1 MPSPFSKFYARLK
14 AANTTGQR
22 PKKRDFTEMLLT
34 FIGAFAGLAA
44 VGFLESLP
52 DTVSSALHPSIIAS
66 FGATAVL
73 IYGSPSSPLAQPVCV
88 VFGNVVSALIGVSI
102 SKVIG
107 LMPYDMQISHIT
119 VIIGSALAVA
129 LSTVAMQYLRILH
142 PPGGATAFIAVIG
155 DEHIKQHGYYYV
167 ISPVL
172 IGNVVL
178 ILFAVLINNLSET
191 TKYPQY
197 WIHPNPEANNSIIPE
212 KQEIQV
218 CTHCCHQIIGK
229 ERPESS
235 DSSLTQ
241 ILIL

>member
-1 MPSPFSKFYARLK
+1 MPSPFSRFYARLK

-107 LMPYDMQISHIT
+107 LMPYDMQISPNT

-129 LSTVAMQYLRILH
+129 LSTVAMQYLRVLH

-172 IGNVVL
+172 LGNVVL
-178 ILFAVLINNLSET
+178 IFLAALINNFCET

-197 WIHPNPEANNSIIPE
+197 WIYPNPASEANNSIIAE
-212 KQEIQV
+212 KQEV
-218 CTHCCHQIIGK
+218 CAHCCHRVVGK

-235 DSSLTQ
+235 DSNLTQ
-241 ILIL
+241 IIVL